1 MRRHRMVLAG
11 CALTLVTMLAVGCD
25 APSRAV
31 RASAEATASPTASAS
46 PTPPAS
52 PTSSTSTA
60 SPTTTAT
67 PTPTRTPTPAGTA
80 TPGTTTG
87 TTNGGTSR
95 GTSSATPAPGG
106 SQTRPDSAPRPEGS
120 TTRAAAEPTPVAS
133 PAVASGAAPRRPA
146 ANAASAGFAAPSPK
160 YTVAPPNSG
169 GVARMVAPK
178 FGIDHYIDVLGII
191 DNQME
196 SPDHDGSYAVGWY
209 PIFGAPGVPGNAMF
223 SAHETWNHLQGPFYF
238 MYTAEIGDRISIDM
252 ADGRRFT
259 YEVISTARYT
269 VDTIPMVDVLY
280 PSTRG
285 ANEQWITLITC
296 GGEIVY
302 GGNGFGDYIDRDIV
316 HARRIS

>member
-1 MRRHRMVLAG
+1 MHRRRMILAG
-11 CALTLVTMLAVGCD
+11 CALILVAMLGVGCQ
-25 APSRAV
+25 APNRAV
-31 RASAEATASPTASAS
+31 LASAEMAASPTATASAAS
-46 PTPPAS
+46 PA
-52 PTSSTSTA
+52 PTATSTA
-60 SPTTTAT
+60 TATAT
-67 PTPTRTPTPAGTA
+67 PSRTPTSTPGT
-80 TPGTTTG
+80 TPGTTTSGATSG
-87 TTNGGTSR
+87 TT
-95 GTSSATPAPGG
+95 SATPAPTG
-106 SQTRPDSAPRPEGS
+106 SPASSASASRPEGS
-120 TTRAAAEPTPVAS
+120 TTRAAAEPTPAAAPVA
-133 PAVASGAAPRRPA
+133 AGGVAPRRPA

-160 YTVAPPNSG
+160 YVVSPPNSG
-169 GVARMVAPK
+169 GVSRMVAPK

-209 PIFGAPGVPGNAMF
+209 PIFGAPGVPGNAVF

-238 MYTAEIGDRISIDM
+238 MYLAAIGDRISIDM

-269 VDTIPMVDVLY
+269 VDTIPMVEVLY

-285 ANEQWITLITC
+285 EHEQWITLITC

-302 GGNGFGDYIDRDIV
+302 GANGFGDYIDRDIV